1 MSIVYFMRKHV
12 CLRPAYEHIFFAY
25 LFDTKVSTVEKVY
38 VSSLV
43 QLLGENFEGH
53 LVKLIDTE
61 FDTINTGNK
70 IEISRNLIT
79 R

>member
-12 CLRPAYEHIFFAY
+12 CLHPAYQHICFAY
-25 LFDTKVSTVEKVY
+25 LFDTAVSTVEMVY

-43 QLLGENFEGH
+43 QLLGEKFEGD
-53 LVKLIDTE
+53 LVKLRDTE
-61 FDTINTGNK
+61 FDTINTGNNL
-70 IEISRNLIT
+70 EISRNLIT